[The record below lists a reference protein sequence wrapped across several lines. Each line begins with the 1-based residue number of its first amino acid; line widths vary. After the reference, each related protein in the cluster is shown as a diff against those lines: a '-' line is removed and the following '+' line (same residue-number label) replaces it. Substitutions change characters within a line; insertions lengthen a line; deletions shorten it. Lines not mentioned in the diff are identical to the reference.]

1 MDVSLRS
8 GAHTLS
14 RGLRTSSPAVAAL
27 GAALLA
33 LAYLRNEKRDE
44 SRQVIRVR
52 PGEAIRVVVTRRARA
67 NRSRVSSVVGP
78 SWGDN

>member
-8 GAHTLS
+8 GARTLS

-44 SRQVIRVR
+44 SPQVIRVR
-52 PGEAIRVVVTRRARA
+52 PGEAIRVVVT
-67 NRSRVSSVVGP
+67 SVRQP
-78 SWGDN
+78 DQSTR